1 MDDVF
6 DDPDRAVQI
15 EDFDPE
21 SLAGDD
27 VLFDPDADYVDYP
40 DEAETPSEVG
50 DRWLGRP

>member
-1 MDDVF
+1 MDAAF

-27 VLFDPDADYVDYP
+27 VIYDPDADDD
-40 DEAETPSEVG
+40 DESPPVVG